1 MTIMKLYKNIF
12 WSLFV
17 ALGLVFSS
25 CDDEE
30 DTIPFTEAAN
40 DISFPDHPD
49 FSASFTSIDDVIL
62 DVAVD
67 GPASSLS
74 VTGDGQSFGDVA
86 LTNGSG
92 NFTRT
97 LADLGYPW
105 TDPANSLEL
114 SFAATSSRRLFDI
127 SISNP
132 ISMDFTVG
140 SGNNAVDFNT
150 STSVSLDSSYFIYF
164 EAATENA
171 IIDNYEIFVK
181 IGEKSDYPDDPAID
195 VNVNSNE
202 IEEESAALVADSA
215 IYDISDTIYYRLVI
229 NSGALAA
236 STSGT
241 LLVTEVALPETG
253 TVTLKT
259 PDYVIEEAVL
269 DSAGMVEKPAVLDS
283 LNNAFNLS
291 ELKVMA
297 DSVLIDNPD
306 SADLQLVVVE
316 DELAFEAGAGSNT
329 SFVIAD
335 EGFSFSSATYES
347 ARDAYAASMS
357 SSTTVIDIESL
368 NTNSVIIV
376 QIGNIPNASYPSS
389 DNKKYAVIQI
399 SSFVKQDNGL
409 TSEVIF
415 DYKAPT
421 QAD

>member
-1 MTIMKLYKNIF
+1 MKLYKNIF

-40 DISFPDHPD
+40 DISFPDHAD

-140 SGNNAVDFNT
+140 SGDDAVDFNT
-150 STSVSLDSSYFIYF
+150 STSVNLDSSYFIYF
-164 EAATENA
+164 EAAPENA
-171 IIDNYEIFVK
+171 IIDNYELFIK
-181 IGEKSDYPDDPAID
+181 IGEESDYPDDPAIN

-202 IEEESAALVADSA
+202 IEEASAALVADSA
-215 IYDISDTIYYRLVI
+215 IYDLSDTIYYRLVV

-236 STSGT
+236 STTGT
-241 LLVTEVALPETG
+241 VLVNEVELTETG
-253 TVTLKT
+253 TVTLLS
-259 PDYVIEEAVL
+259 PNYPVSSSQA
-269 DSAGMVEKPAVLDS
+269 DS

-297 DSVLIDNPD
+297 DSVLVDSPD
-306 SADLQLVVVE
+306 SADIKLEVMSGNLT
-316 DELAFEAGAGSNT
+316 LMAGAGSNT
-329 SFVIAD
+329 EYVIA
-335 EGFSFSSATYES
+335 GSTFSFSGATYES
-347 ARDAYAASMS
+347 VRDAFNSGMAVS
-357 SSTTVIDIESL
+357 SIDEIELLDTSTTILVR
-368 NTNSVIIV
+368 
-376 QIGNIPNASYPSS
+376 IGNIPNASYPSS
-389 DNKKYAVIQI
+389 DNKRYAAIQI
-399 SSFVKQDNGL
+399 ANIVKEQNGVK
-409 TSEVIF
+409 SEITF